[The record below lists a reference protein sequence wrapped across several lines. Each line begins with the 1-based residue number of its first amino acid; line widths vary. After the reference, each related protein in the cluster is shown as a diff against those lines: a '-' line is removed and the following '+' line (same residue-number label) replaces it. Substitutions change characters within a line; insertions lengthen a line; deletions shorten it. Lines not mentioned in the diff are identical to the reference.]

1 MTRPHN
7 RSEAER
13 RIAQLR
19 DQLNFHAYRYY
30 TLDDPVISDG
40 EYDRLMQTLRQL
52 EAAHP
57 ELVTP
62 DSPTQRVG
70 GPPLDQFQK
79 VTHPVPMTSLD
90 NAFDDDDMRAWL
102 ARIGRRLPDGVT
114 TGKLTWVVEPKFDG
128 LAVALTYEDGVLVRG
143 ATRGNGVE
151 GENITANLRT
161 VKSIP
166 LRTPVR
172 GQSSDIASPSA
183 AIAPARIEVRG
194 EVYMAVADFNQLNQ
208 RQADKGKKL
217 YANPRNAAAG
227 SVRQLDSRVTAQ
239 RRLSFFAYAIGY
251 VEGGKA
257 IDSQWA
263 ALDTMRRLGF
273 PVNPDIR
280 RSRDFDEVLHF
291 VHQWMEGR
299 DNLPYEA
306 DGVVVKVDDFGL
318 QQSLGVVGNAPRWA
332 IAYKFPAREATTLLR
347 EIGVNVGRTGVLTP
361 YAMLDPV
368 NIGGVVVSGSSLH
381 NFEDM
386 GRKDIREGDT
396 VVVKRAGD
404 VIPQVV
410 RPILERRPPT
420 SSPYHL
426 PDRCPSCGEPVVRPE
441 GEVAIYCVNA
451 ACPAQLVRRVE
462 YFVSRGAMDIEGFGV
477 KIAEQLIQAGLIH
490 DVSDIYALH
499 RKRDQ
504 LLSLEGFAEKKVDS
518 LLAAIDQSNDQPLAR
533 VVAAL
538 GIHGVGDV
546 VAKTL
551 VADYPS
557 LTDLAAAT
565 AEDLQSIEGVG
576 PHIAQSVV
584 DWFSRPRHQD
594 VIRKLR
600 EAREQTRARLVPRVE
615 YFVSRGAMDIEG
627 FDVKIAE
634 QLIQAELIHDV
645 SDIYALHQKRD
656 QLLSL
661 EGFAEKKVDSLL
673 DAIDQSKNQPLER
686 VVAALGIHG
695 VGGVVSKTLVA
706 HYPSLTALAAAT
718 AEGLQSIEGV
728 GPPIAQSVV
737 DWFSRPRHQ
746 DVIRK
751 LREAG
756 VRTRAQPHT
765 TAPSEAP
772 LAGLTFVITG
782 TMPTMSRDQA
792 KSLIEAGGG
801 KVVGSVS
808 GKTDYLVGGENP
820 GGKLARAQSLGVHI
834 ITEEQLRQMAEG

>member
-52 EAAHP
+52 EATHP

-70 GPPLDQFQK
+70 APPLDQFQK
-79 VTHPVPMTSLD
+79 VTHPVPMTSLG

-102 ARIGRRLPDGVT
+102 ARIGRLLPDGVT
-114 TGKLTWVVEPKFDG
+114 TGNVTWVVEPKFDG

-143 ATRGNGVE
+143 ATRGDGVE

-161 VKSIP
+161 VRSIP
-166 LRTPVR
+166 LRIPVR
-172 GQSSDIASPSA
+172 GQSSEASSPSNA
-183 AIAPARIEVRG
+183 TAPARIEVRG
-194 EVYMAVADFNQLNQ
+194 EVYMPVADFNQLNQ
-208 RQADKGKKL
+208 RQADEGEKL

-227 SVRQLDSRVTAQ
+227 SVRQLDSRVTAR
-239 RRLSFFAYAIGY
+239 RRLSFFAYASGY
-251 VEGGKA
+251 VEGGEA

-306 DGVVVKVDDFGL
+306 DGVVVKVDDCGL
-318 QQSLGVVGNAPRWA
+318 QQTLGVVGNAPRWA
-332 IAYKFPAREATTLLR
+332 IAYKFPAREATTCLR

-361 YAMLDPV
+361 YAMLEPV
-368 NIGGVVVSGSSLH
+368 NIGGVVVRQASLH

-386 GRKDIREGDT
+386 GRKDIREGDI

-410 RPILERRPPT
+410 RPILERRPPD
-420 SSPYHL
+420 SSPYHV

-441 GEVAIYCVNA
+441 KEVAIYCGNP

-477 KIAEQLIQAGLIH
+477 KIAEQLIQAELIH
-490 DVSDIYALH
+490 DVSDIYTLH
-499 RKRDQ
+499 QKREQ

-518 LLAAIDQSNDQPLAR
+518 LLAAIKQSKDQPLAR

-538 GIHGVGDV
+538 GIHGVGGV

-551 VADYPS
+551 VAHYPS
-557 LTDLAAAT
+557 LTALAAAT

-584 DWFSRPRHQD
+584 DWFR
-594 VIRKLR
+594 
-600 EAREQTRARLVPRVE
+600 
-615 YFVSRGAMDIEG
+615 
-627 FDVKIAE
+627 
-634 QLIQAELIHDV
+634 
-645 SDIYALHQKRD
+645 
-656 QLLSL
+656 
-661 EGFAEKKVDSLL
+661 
-673 DAIDQSKNQPLER
+673 
-686 VVAALGIHG
+686 
-695 VGGVVSKTLVA
+695 
-706 HYPSLTALAAAT
+706 
-718 AEGLQSIEGV
+718 
-728 GPPIAQSVV
+728 
-737 DWFSRPRHQ
+737 RPRHQ

-756 VRTRAQPHT
+756 VPRAQPQAA
-765 TAPSEAP
+765 APSTAL
-772 LAGLTFVITG
+772 LAGLTFAITG
-782 TMPTMSRDQA
+782 TLPTMSRDQA
-792 KSLIEAGGG
+792 KSLSEASGG
-801 KVVGSVS
+801 KVSGSVS
-808 GKTDYLVGGENP
+808 GKTDDLVMGENP

-834 ITEEQLRQMAEG
+834 ITEEQLRKMAEG